1 MITVLGPA
9 CAIAAL
15 TPALSGCTGTVPME
29 PAPRA
34 DDPACAEIIVRLPPT
49 LGEQQKRRTNAQA
62 TGAWGR
68 PASILLSCG
77 VIEPEV
83 SSQSCVTV
91 DDVDWLVDDTDD
103 PTYRFTTY
111 GRSPATELVIDS
123 TAVSG
128 NSVLAEISPA
138 VQRIPATKRCH

>member
-1 MITVLGPA
+1 MTALASIGAV
-9 CAIAAL
+9 AAFA
-15 TPALSGCTGTVPME
+15 PALSGCTGTVPME
-29 PAPRA
+29 PAPKA

-62 TGAWGR
+62 TGAWGK
-68 PASILLSCG
+68 PATILLTCG
-77 VIEPEV
+77 VVEPEV

-91 DDVDWLVDDTDD
+91 NDVDWLVDDTDD

-138 VQRIPATKRCH
+138 VQRIPATKHCH